1 MLKKIGIVVIPVIL
15 IIIAVTQVTSEE
27 ITSEE
32 ITSEEITSE
41 EITNTKN
48 HLSETN
54 LVVTTVKSS
63 RPDLCDKTNSCYLPY
78 EISITPG
85 ESVTWL
91 NEDSAFHSI
100 TSGNFEN
107 PDGLFDSGHLDP
119 SETFS
124 YTFETSGTFEYYCTL
139 HPWMQGFVIV
149 ER

>member
-15 IIIAVTQVTSEE
+15 IIIAVTQV
-27 ITSEE
+27 
-32 ITSEEITSE
+32 TSEEITSE